1 MVWQNQANLLFFIF
15 FKESK
20 MAELIEKGGFMM
32 YPIILSSIIALAV
45 FIERILV
52 FSKVRMISAVK
63 LGEILDVLKNKGAGV
78 AKDLLESEKGALKG
92 FFSAV
97 LEEDSEEASEK
108 AASVAGDDIL
118 FDLNRRL
125 DFLSM
130 LGSVTPLMGLLGT
143 VIGMIKVFS
152 RVAAAG
158 EMSDISILAG
168 GIWEAL
174 LTTAAGLAVAI
185 PILFAH
191 NYLERK
197 LDKISHL
204 MMQNAQKMIAA
215 MNQGK

>member
-15 FKESK
+15 FKELK

-52 FSKVRMISAVK
+52 FSKVRMISAGK
-63 LGEILDVLKNKGAGV
+63 LGEIMDVLKNKGAGV
-78 AKDLLESEKGALKG
+78 AKDLLESEKGALKD

-97 LEEDSEEASEK
+97 LEGDSEEASEK

>member
-1 MVWQNQANLLFFIF
+1 
-15 FKESK
+15 

-52 FSKVRMISAVK
+52 FSKVRMISAGK

-78 AKDLLESEKGALKG
+78 AKDLLESEKGALKD

-97 LEEDSEEASEK
+97 LEGDSEEASEK

-118 FDLNRRL
+118 FELNRRL

>member
-1 MVWQNQANLLFFIF
+1 MT
-15 FKESK
+15 
-20 MAELIEKGGFMM
+20 ELIEKGGFMM
-32 YPIILSSIIALAV
+32 YPIMLSSVIALAV
-45 FIERILV
+45 FIERLFV
-52 FSKVRMISAVK
+52 FASVK
-63 LGEILDVLKNKGAGV
+63 LPKKEISDEFLSSLEKEGVKGGISFISSWKGAF
-78 AKDLLESEKGALKG
+78 KDFLA
-92 FFSAV
+92 AV
-97 LEEDSEEASEK
+97 LNEKSEESCEK
-108 AASVAGDDIL
+108 AASSAGDDIL
-118 FDLNRRL
+118 FNLNRRL

-197 LDKISHL
+197 LDKITHM
-204 MMQNAQKMIAA
+204 MMQTAQKTVALMKA
-215 MNQGK
+215 GDFK

>member
-1 MVWQNQANLLFFIF
+1 
-15 FKESK
+15 
-20 MAELIEKGGFMM
+20 
-32 YPIILSSIIALAV
+32 
-45 FIERILV
+45 
-52 FSKVRMISAVK
+52 
-63 LGEILDVLKNKGAGV
+63 
-78 AKDLLESEKGALKG
+78 
-92 FFSAV
+92 
-97 LEEDSEEASEK
+97 
-108 AASVAGDDIL
+108 
-118 FDLNRRL
+118 
-125 DFLSM
+125 M

>member
-1 MVWQNQANLLFFIF
+1 MT
-15 FKESK
+15 
-20 MAELIEKGGFMM
+20 ELIEKGGFMM
-32 YPIILSSIIALAV
+32 YPIMLSSVIALAV
-45 FIERILV
+45 FIERLFV
-52 FSKVRMISAVK
+52 FASVK
-63 LGEILDVLKNKGAGV
+63 LPKKEISDEFLSSLEKDGVKGGISFISSWKGAF
-78 AKDLLESEKGALKG
+78 KDFLA
-92 FFSAV
+92 AV
-97 LEEDSEEASEK
+97 LNEKSEESCEK
-108 AASVAGDDIL
+108 AASSAGDDIL
-118 FDLNRRL
+118 FNLNRRL

-185 PILFAH
+185 PILFVH

-197 LDKISHL
+197 LDKITHL
-204 MMQNAQKMIAA
+204 MMQTAQKTVALMKA
-215 MNQGK
+215 GDFK

>member
-1 MVWQNQANLLFFIF
+1 
-15 FKESK
+15 

-52 FSKVRMISAVK
+52 FSKVRMISAGK
-63 LGEILDVLKNKGAGV
+63 LGEIMDVLKNKGAGV
-78 AKDLLESEKGALKG
+78 AKDLLESEKGALKD

-97 LEEDSEEASEK
+97 LEGDSEEASEK

>member
-1 MVWQNQANLLFFIF
+1 MT
-15 FKESK
+15 
-20 MAELIEKGGFMM
+20 ELIEKGGFMM
-32 YPIILSSIIALAV
+32 YPIMLSSVIALAV
-45 FIERILV
+45 FIERLFV
-52 FSKVRMISAVK
+52 FASVK
-63 LGEILDVLKNKGAGV
+63 LPKKEISDEFLSSLEKEGVKGGISFISSWKGAF
-78 AKDLLESEKGALKG
+78 KDFLA
-92 FFSAV
+92 AV
-97 LEEDSEEASEK
+97 LNEKSEESCEK
-108 AASVAGDDIL
+108 AASSAGDDIL
-118 FDLNRRL
+118 FNLNRRL

-197 LDKISHL
+197 LDKITHL
-204 MMQNAQKMIAA
+204 MMQTAQKTVALMKA
-215 MNQGK
+215 GDFK

>member
-15 FKESK
+15 FKELK

-52 FSKVRMISAVK
+52 FSKVRMISAGK

-78 AKDLLESEKGALKG
+78 AKDLLESEKGALKD

-97 LEEDSEEASEK
+97 LEGDSEEASEK

-118 FDLNRRL
+118 FELNRRL

>member
-1 MVWQNQANLLFFIF
+1 MT
-15 FKESK
+15 
-20 MAELIEKGGFMM
+20 ELIEKGGFMM
-32 YPIILSSIIALAV
+32 YPIMLSSVIALAV
-45 FIERILV
+45 FIERLFV
-52 FSKVRMISAVK
+52 FASVK
-63 LGEILDVLKNKGAGV
+63 LPKKEISDEFFSSLEKEGVQGGISFISSWKGAF
-78 AKDLLESEKGALKG
+78 KDFLA
-92 FFSAV
+92 AV
-97 LEEDSEEASEK
+97 LNEKSEEACEK
-108 AASVAGDDIL
+108 AASSAGDDIL
-118 FDLNRRL
+118 FNLNRRL

-197 LDKISHL
+197 LDKITHL
-204 MMQNAQKMIAA
+204 MMQTAQKTVALMKA
-215 MNQGK
+215 GDFK

>member
-1 MVWQNQANLLFFIF
+1 MT
-15 FKESK
+15 
-20 MAELIEKGGFMM
+20 ELIEKGGFMM
-32 YPIILSSIIALAV
+32 YPIMLSSVIALAV
-45 FIERILV
+45 FIERLFV
-52 FSKVRMISAVK
+52 FAAVK
-63 LGEILDVLKNKGAGV
+63 LPKKEISDEFLSSLEKEGVKGGISFISSWKGAY
-78 AKDLLESEKGALKG
+78 KDFLA
-92 FFSAV
+92 AV
-97 LEEDSEEASEK
+97 LSERSEESCEK
-108 AASVAGDDIL
+108 AASSAGDDIL
-118 FDLNRRL
+118 FNLNRRL

-197 LDKISHL
+197 LDKITHL
-204 MMQNAQKMIAA
+204 MMQTAQKTVALMKA
-215 MNQGK
+215 GDFK

>member
-1 MVWQNQANLLFFIF
+1 MT
-15 FKESK
+15 
-20 MAELIEKGGFMM
+20 ELIEKGGFMM
-32 YPIILSSIIALAV
+32 YPIMLSSVIALAV
-45 FIERILV
+45 FIERLFV
-52 FSKVRMISAVK
+52 FASVK
-63 LGEILDVLKNKGAGV
+63 LPKKEISDEFLSSLEKEGVKGGISFISSWKGAF
-78 AKDLLESEKGALKG
+78 KDFLT
-92 FFSAV
+92 AV
-97 LEEDSEEASEK
+97 LNERSEESCEK
-108 AASVAGDDIL
+108 AASSAGDDIL
-118 FDLNRRL
+118 FNLNRRL

-197 LDKISHL
+197 LDKITHL
-204 MMQNAQKMIAA
+204 MMQTAQKTVALMKA
-215 MNQGK
+215 GDFK

>member
-1 MVWQNQANLLFFIF
+1 MT
-15 FKESK
+15 
-20 MAELIEKGGFMM
+20 ELIEKGGFMM
-32 YPIILSSIIALAV
+32 YPIMLSSVIALAV
-45 FIERILV
+45 FIERLFV
-52 FSKVRMISAVK
+52 FASVK
-63 LGEILDVLKNKGAGV
+63 LPKKEISDEFLSSLEKDGVKGGISFISSWKGAF
-78 AKDLLESEKGALKG
+78 KDFLA
-92 FFSAV
+92 AV
-97 LEEDSEEASEK
+97 LNEKSEESCEK
-108 AASVAGDDIL
+108 AASSAGDDIL
-118 FDLNRRL
+118 FNLNRRL

-197 LDKISHL
+197 LDKITHL
-204 MMQNAQKMIAA
+204 MMQTAQKTVALMKA
-215 MNQGK
+215 GDFK

>member
-1 MVWQNQANLLFFIF
+1 MT
-15 FKESK
+15 
-20 MAELIEKGGFMM
+20 ELIEKGGFMM
-32 YPIILSSIIALAV
+32 YPIMLSSVIAFAV
-45 FIERILV
+45 FIERLFV
-52 FSKVRMISAVK
+52 FASVK
-63 LGEILDVLKNKGAGV
+63 LPKKEISDEFLSSLEKDGVKGGISFISSWKGAF
-78 AKDLLESEKGALKG
+78 KDFLA
-92 FFSAV
+92 AV
-97 LEEDSEEASEK
+97 LNEKSEESCEK
-108 AASVAGDDIL
+108 AASSAGDDIL
-118 FDLNRRL
+118 FNLNRRL

-197 LDKISHL
+197 LDKITHL
-204 MMQNAQKMIAA
+204 MMQTAQKTVALMKA
-215 MNQGK
+215 GDFK

>member
-1 MVWQNQANLLFFIF
+1 LAESGEFVVFYIF
-15 FKESK
+15 QGVKD
-20 MAELIEKGGFMM
+20 AELIEKGGFMM

-78 AKDLLESEKGALKG
+78 AKDLLESEKGALKD

-97 LEEDSEEASEK
+97 LEGDSEEASEK

-118 FDLNRRL
+118 FELNRRL

-204 MMQNAQKMIAA
+204 MMQSAQKMIAA